1 MKDLYPG
8 PRWNFCFG
16 WASYTEGVGAFSFC
30 RYDPAWDGI
39 DDPDREKNLLMRGC
53 HIMCHEIGHQFG
65 LRHCIYYECLM
76 NGINSA
82 EEQRNGGIR
91 ILCSVCHKKLK
102 QNLKFDSSE
111 RFRRLADVC
120 DELGFDE
127 EAAVYRKLLQ
137 DFEASGIKPLQS

>member
-1 MKDLYPG
+1 MQLITMKDLYPG

-16 WASYTEGVGAFSFC
+16 WSSYTEGVAAFSFA

-91 ILCSVCHKKLK
+91 ILCSVCNKKLK
-102 QNLKFDSSE
+102 QNLKFDTAG
-111 RFRRLADVC
+111 RYKKLIDAC
-120 DELGFDE
+120 D
-127 EAAVYRKLLQ
+127 
-137 DFEASGIKPLQS
+137 